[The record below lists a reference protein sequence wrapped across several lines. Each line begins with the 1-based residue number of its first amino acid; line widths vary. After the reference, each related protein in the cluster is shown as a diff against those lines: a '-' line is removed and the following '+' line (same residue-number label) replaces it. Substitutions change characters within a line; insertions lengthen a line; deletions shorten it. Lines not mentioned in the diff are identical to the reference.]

1 MLGRIG
7 GLEIF
12 IVIFCFVVVVFC
24 RFIAARKFEGIA
36 FDKGYDENA
45 SAFAMCFWLGI
56 VGYIYVLAMPKL
68 TEDQI
73 QEKRTNKIYIEAT
86 KKMTEGD
93 GANSV
98 QSYKEALELFNT
110 IREYK
115 NVGELIAHCERKIQE
130 IENKN

>member
-56 VGYIYVLAMPKL
+56 IGCVYVA
-68 TEDQI
+68 
-73 QEKRTNKIYIEAT
+73 
-86 KKMTEGD
+86 
-93 GANSV
+93 
-98 QSYKEALELFNT
+98 ALPD
-110 IREYK
+110 
-115 NVGELIAHCERKIQE
+115 KIQQQQNQKMIE
-130 IENKN
+130 LLENKENEKM